1 MYYLC
6 FHENM
11 FMYSAARVLCLNCAI
26 PCILGARPSKIEG
39 LEPRLQ
45 LRVRGGDI
53 VFICIAYI
61 PPRQSLRTSLPHPC
75 QSVAE
80 LKDSQPNLEGEILAA
95 YLVGN
100 GFAPSFFHNLGREGG
115 AEMTSLVCKA
125 VHFGPEEP
133 SYTPSMLTVHV
144 TGPVHLY

>member
-1 MYYLC
+1 MNTRG
-6 FHENM
+6 FH
-11 FMYSAARVLCLNCAI
+11 YARAAQ
-26 PCILGARPSKIEG
+26 P
-39 LEPRLQ
+39 Q
-45 LRVRGGDI
+45 LRVRSREI

-61 PPRQSLRTSLPHPC
+61 PPRQSLPPSLPHPC

-80 LKDSQPNLEGEILAA
+80 LKDSQPNLAGEIVAA

-100 GFAPSFFHNLGREGG
+100 GLTPSFWVGEGG
-115 AEMTSLVCKA
+115 AEITCLVCPA
-125 VHFGPEEP
+125 VDLGSEEP